1 MRTYLSRFPG
11 KREGWGKG
19 TTAEERET
27 DGPTCVNS
35 RDDESVRQD
44 RDVRRKINEATG
56 CGVDAHPPRR
66 LPAGYGPGRLYL
78 SVFATHHRHGASVPP
93 LEKKNK
99 LLYQRSRVVKDI
111 HFLAVASH
119 SSPIDRHVVKR

>member
-56 CGVDAHPPRR
+56 CGVDAHSPRKVTRR
-66 LPAGYGPGRLYL
+66 LWSRTAVPFSVRNTPPTRRFCSATRKEKQTTL
-78 SVFATHHRHGASVPP
+78 SA
-93 LEKKNK
+93 E
-99 LLYQRSRVVKDI
+99 
-111 HFLAVASH
+111 
-119 SSPIDRHVVKR
+119 